1 MSVGPFFRRRLVI
14 ALGAAVV
21 VPVLLVALAH
31 APLVRGT
38 VLRYARSLVEERYGL
53 RLDASRLDYNLATLR
68 IGLANLRVSALHAPE
83 EPFVTADYLS
93 VAVPWR
99 ILLGDVAFDDVSATN
114 ARVTVRRREDGTT
127 NLPASSGAPAGEP
140 APLRIQRLQVPQLA
154 LDLRDEQTVASLWV
168 PSISLLLT
176 PDEGYIRL
184 GSEAELNT
192 ETQATHIS
200 RLDGQASFDGRTL
213 HVGNLQVESDEGSA
227 RLDGSLTI
235 LARDPAA
242 DLTVQG
248 TVDATRVA
256 RWAIVDGDLP
266 RGSVAFDART
276 SGALNALVTMLSVS
290 SSRLSWQMLTAT
302 DLVGRTRIT
311 TDAADVQELRFAFEG
326 GRASATGMVP
336 FDAAATGRFQAE
348 MIDVDAGAA
357 TSALAPDATLVPSGR
372 LSAEVSAEGPGI
384 DAARWSGTAR
394 VALAPGVNAPGRLAV
409 SGDVSIEIRDGN
421 WRLDG
426 SGVIGSTAPVRLALR
441 GNLDNAIDGTIRV
454 AETDVPAIVGVLDAT
469 NLVEVQRDV
478 VTAGTLTGDIRVAG
492 DLRDPAIEG
501 SAVMRDAVTPQVE
514 AGVLRADVSGRPLQR
529 QLEFGVEIPAAVAVG
544 QSLSD
549 IRASGRLAGTQLA
562 IDELA
567 ASQPSASG
575 RLAASGTY
583 DISTSR
589 YTATLQGTQWHLAA
603 TEEQP
608 ASATVDLRFTGEGT
622 TASPRGSGDMTVR
635 DAMWRDIAVGG
646 LAASVEL
653 DGDAAHIT
661 ARTPEFGATARAR
674 VDLQSPYA
682 TSADVD
688 VEGLD
693 LARLATLANITER
706 VTGTAAMVLH
716 AELPLEMWRNGSAT
730 LDVTTLEARAGDLP
744 VRLSGPARIRY
755 ERDRAYIERM
765 EVVAGDVAV
774 SASGSLPVSEPVP
787 DAAVLLTAT
796 GNIDQVVR
804 TAATLGLTQLPVTG
818 GDGTVAL
825 LSRVTGS
832 IQQPVVAADLE
843 VGPASIAVEGLPRVT
858 DVVVRAHAGDGWIE
872 LREGAAQYE
881 GGQLSATGKAPL
893 ALFSERLAA
902 ASGATSQV
910 PGTDAAVIHA
920 RATNLSPAVLA
931 PLVEP
936 GTLDELSGSID
947 LTLDAAS
954 PTLELADLTGELRI
968 DRFDLDVAGL
978 PLTQRVPTRIVARDG
993 FARIDAWDWAGEG
1006 TSFTVRGQVRL
1017 EDREAAILAGGGI
1030 DLRLLT
1036 PFVRSAG
1043 LATAGQLEPRL
1054 SITGA
1059 LDNPRVD
1066 GDLVVRDGEL
1076 RLADP
1081 RVLVSEMAARAVVTR
1096 TTVRITELTGSVN
1109 GGPLTGG
1116 GTIEYSAERGLDA
1129 QLSTEIRG
1137 MALEYPVGLRS
1148 ELDADLDLR
1157 FSASPN
1163 STNGGSG
1170 TLSGTVTVLRGAY
1183 REPMAVVTGLLATL
1197 QTRQLAAGG
1206 ESARGLEALA
1216 LDVRVITDEDLLVDN
1231 NYARVQLGAD
1241 LRLIGT
1247 AAVPALSGRA
1257 ELREGGQL
1265 FVGRN
1270 VYTVNFGAIDF
1281 TNPVAIE
1288 PNLNVEATTR
1298 AGGEDIEV
1306 TITGLAQSPTVELRS
1321 TSNPEL
1327 GQAEVAS
1334 LLLTGRP
1341 LDSLS
1346 SADAAFIGSQVL
1358 GNFSAEALGFAS
1370 RAVGLDTLRL
1380 GGVENQTLRRD
1391 STEVATTREDPTNRI
1406 TFGKSLASNLDL
1418 TLSQSLR
1425 DPDAQTWILDYLPKR
1440 NLSLRLVSDDDDL
1453 LSSGFR
1459 HDVAFGTGPAR
1470 PPRPRPPEVLVARVD
1485 VSGDLGLPEARVR
1498 DALRLEPGDRFDFA
1512 DWLDDRDR
1520 LEALYRSEGYLGAR
1534 IVARRAD
1541 EAEGI
1546 ALTYSIA
1553 AGPLT
1558 RIAVTGIDLD
1568 GALRARLEAAW
1579 FESVFDGF
1587 LIEEANQIVRDELA
1601 RRGYLQPNIGVRLLE
1616 EATAKTLQIDVEP
1629 GTRSTRVT
1637 VRIDGVAESLAADIT
1652 AHLEERGLVQR
1663 AIAQP
1668 GVVVD
1673 EVSIYLRVRGY
1684 TRVQA
1689 AAGLPVFTDGTAVL
1703 PVRVDPG
1710 PVVIVAGVEF
1720 EGARTLPVDTLR
1732 EAAALDQ
1739 EIPVRPGPDRG
1750 RSRPARR
1757 VLPARRIRGCHGD
1770 AARETRRGQFAR
1782 RNHLP
1787 HRGRSAPGA
1796 RRDLTRRQPRHRFGC
1811 HLARARPRRRRAL
1824 EGRRAVAGAGAGV
1837 RDRPVSSG
1845 RRDV

>member
-1 MSVGPFFRRRLVI
+1 
-14 ALGAAVV
+14 
-21 VPVLLVALAH
+21 
-31 APLVRGT
+31 
-38 VLRYARSLVEERYGL
+38 
-53 RLDASRLDYNLATLR
+53 
-68 IGLANLRVSALHAPE
+68 
-83 EPFVTADYLS
+83 
-93 VAVPWR
+93 
-99 ILLGDVAFDDVSATN
+99 
-114 ARVTVRRREDGTT
+114 
-127 NLPASSGAPAGEP
+127 
-140 APLRIQRLQVPQLA
+140 
-154 LDLRDEQTVASLWV
+154 
-168 PSISLLLT
+168 
-176 PDEGYIRL
+176 
-184 GSEAELNT
+184 
-192 ETQATHIS
+192 
-200 RLDGQASFDGRTL
+200 
-213 HVGNLQVESDEGSA
+213 
-227 RLDGSLTI
+227 
-235 LARDPAA
+235 
-242 DLTVQG
+242 
-248 TVDATRVA
+248 
-256 RWAIVDGDLP
+256 
-266 RGSVAFDART
+266 
-276 SGALNALVTMLSVS
+276 
-290 SSRLSWQMLTAT
+290 
-302 DLVGRTRIT
+302 
-311 TDAADVQELRFAFEG
+311 
-326 GRASATGMVP
+326 
-336 FDAAATGRFQAE
+336 
-348 MIDVDAGAA
+348 
-357 TSALAPDATLVPSGR
+357 
-372 LSAEVSAEGPGI
+372 
-384 DAARWSGTAR
+384 
-394 VALAPGVNAPGRLAV
+394 
-409 SGDVSIEIRDGN
+409 
-421 WRLDG
+421 
-426 SGVIGSTAPVRLALR
+426 
-441 GNLDNAIDGTIRV
+441 
-454 AETDVPAIVGVLDAT
+454 
-469 NLVEVQRDV
+469 
-478 VTAGTLTGDIRVAG
+478 
-492 DLRDPAIEG
+492 
-501 SAVMRDAVTPQVE
+501 
-514 AGVLRADVSGRPLQR
+514 
-529 QLEFGVEIPAAVAVG
+529 
-544 QSLSD
+544 
-549 IRASGRLAGTQLA
+549 
-562 IDELA
+562 
-567 ASQPSASG
+567 
-575 RLAASGTY
+575 
-583 DISTSR
+583 
-589 YTATLQGTQWHLAA
+589 
-603 TEEQP
+603 
-608 ASATVDLRFTGEGT
+608 
-622 TASPRGSGDMTVR
+622 MTVR

-661 ARTPEFGATARAR
+661 ARTPEFGATARAM
-674 VDLQSPYA
+674 VNLQSPYA

-755 ERDRAYIERM
+755 EGDCAHIERM

-910 PGTDAAVIHA
+910 PGTDAAVIHV

-1006 TSFTVRGQVRL
+1006 TTFTVRGQVRL

-1109 GGPLTGG
+1109 GGPLTGD
-1116 GTIEYSAERGLDA
+1116 GTIEDSAERGLDA

-1157 FSASPN
+1157 FSAPPN

-1321 TSNPEL
+1321 TSNPDL

-1406 TFGKSLASNLDL
+1406 TFGKSLGSNLDL
-1418 TLSQSLR
+1418 TFSQSLR
-1425 DPDAQTWILDYLPKR
+1425 DDDAQTWILDYLPRR

-1459 HDVAFGTGPAR
+1459 HDVAFGSGDRAR
-1470 PPRPRPPEVLVARVD
+1470 PPRPRAPEVLVARVD
-1485 VSGDLGLPEARVR
+1485 VTGDLRLPEARVR
-1498 DALRLEPGDRFDFA
+1498 DALQLEPGDRFDFA

-1520 LEALYRSEGYLGAR
+1520 LEELYRSEGYLGAR
-1534 IVARRAD
+1534 IAARRAD

-1546 ALTYSIA
+1546 ALMYSIA

-1739 EIPVRPGPDRG
+1739 EIPYD
-1750 RSRPARR
+1750 PA
-1757 VLPARRIRGCHGD
+1757 LIE
-1770 AARETRRGQFAR
+1770 AARDRLVAFYRREGFA
-1782 RNHLP
+1782 
-1787 HRGRSAPGA
+1787 GA
-1796 RRDLTRRQPRHRFGC
+1796 TVTARAKLDADSSLVEITFLIEEGPRQVLSEILTRRQPRHRFGC

-1845 RRDV
+1845 RCDVGTWRSPGRGGPSGAGALAAHGRGMACGPPALWLCRRGGAAAGQSGGPRTRPRSFCRCGPPHAFRPGRHNRVGGDSSAARTRRARISDRTDLSGVAPRFLFHCRTFA